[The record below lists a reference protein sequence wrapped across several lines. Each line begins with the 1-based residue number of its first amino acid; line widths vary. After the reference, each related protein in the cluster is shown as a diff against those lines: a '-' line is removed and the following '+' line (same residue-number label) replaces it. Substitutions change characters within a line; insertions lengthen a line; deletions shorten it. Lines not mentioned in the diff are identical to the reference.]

1 MSKAGG
7 NDEYDAGARFSF
19 RLTKRDRSSFLSL
32 TRSLGVH
39 IAPPARSNNQ
49 RWNCS
54 GAARSFTFSPHS
66 FKLCLLLRCARN
78 KHFSIF
84 ILRTRISIFA
94 RREVVI
100 KEAALPVQLFF
111 RNYTQRCRR
120 GSRIY
125 CVYMRPGN
133 SSRDIVMSSLK
144 LLRRDYSMDGQGYE
158 YFL

>member
-111 RNYTQRCRR
+111 VTIHNAAVEARE
-120 GSRIY
+120 S
-125 CVYMRPGN
+125 
-133 SSRDIVMSSLK
+133 IVLK

-158 YFL
+158 NFL